1 MGSFKS
7 AYYLLPLSD
16 LSTSFILEKIEVAA
30 LVVETIVKLHF
41 LRNLESNTV
50 VLAMNTVYLC
60 KRELPA

>member
-1 MGSFKS
+1 MCVKFFVT
-7 AYYLLPLSD
+7 D
-16 LSTSFILEKIEVAA
+16 VILQKIEVAA
-30 LVVETIVKLHF
+30 LVVDTIVKLHF